1 MLRTLVAIAALS
13 VIIFGC
19 RYAYGRERLRKTD
32 LEAWYQED
40 NAAYFGGEL
49 QPVYVRWGD
58 LQAEHALGMT
68 QMDEEGY
75 LEIVLDRFEL
85 RTESDARTIL
95 HHEECHV
102 ATLDEEPMH
111 GPWFQECMRRNGFVE
126 PQ

>member
-1 MLRTLVAIAALS
+1 MRRILTAIAALS
-13 VIIFGC
+13 VIVAGC
-19 RYAYGRERLRKTD
+19 SYAAGRERLRKTD

-68 QMDEEGY
+68 QTDEEGY

-85 RTESDARTIL
+85 RTESDARAIL

-102 ATLDEEPMH
+102 ATF
-111 GPWFQECMRRNGFVE
+111 G
-126 PQ
+126 